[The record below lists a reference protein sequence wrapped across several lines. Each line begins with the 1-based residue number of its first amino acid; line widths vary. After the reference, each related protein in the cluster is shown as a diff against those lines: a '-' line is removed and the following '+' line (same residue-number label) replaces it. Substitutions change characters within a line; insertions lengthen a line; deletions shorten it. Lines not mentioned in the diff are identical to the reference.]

1 MIYMIDKENI
11 CTLIAENESK
21 LTIDDLR
28 SIAFL
33 CDCLAQERE
42 IALRRESEEID
53 KLFFYTG
60 E

>member
-1 MIYMIDKENI
+1 MIDKQNI
-11 CTLIAENESK
+11 CALITENESD

-28 SIAFL
+28 EISFL

-42 IALRRESEEID
+42 MLLLRESEEVD

>member
-1 MIYMIDKENI
+1 MIYRKDI
-11 CTLIAENESK
+11 CALITENESD
-21 LTIDDLR
+21 LTINDLR
-28 SIAFL
+28 EISFL

>member
-1 MIYMIDKENI
+1 MIDKENI

-53 KLFFYTG
+53 KLFFYTR

>member
-1 MIYMIDKENI
+1 MIYRKDI
-11 CTLIAENESK
+11 CALITENESD

>member
-1 MIYMIDKENI
+1 MIDKENI
-11 CTLIAENESK
+11 CTLITENESK

-42 IALRRESEEID
+42 IALLRESKEVD